1 MMAAKDLSQLRHVR
15 RLEERALAKAR
26 RQLEAAMSADRRSLR
41 RVLADLGNRLWL
53 IGLAADALPP
63 VVGPE
68 GNATLGLRIS
78 VANANQDPV
87 RAWRLARRRS
97 RGSRRA

>member
-1 MMAAKDLSQLRHVR
+1 MMAVNDLSQLRR
-15 RLEERALAKAR
+15 IRALEQRTLAKAR
-26 RQLEAAMSADRRSLR
+26 RRLEAARSADRRSLR

-63 VVGPE
+63 VVGSE
-68 GNATLGLRIS
+68 GNVTLGLPIS
-78 VANANQDPV
+78 VANANQDID

-97 RGSRRA
+97 RVRRRA